1 MIGINEGVTK
11 SGNTVALKNGTKGR
25 KAGSK
30 NRVTV
35 LKLLA
40 EEAIRS
46 NNATKILE
54 VCNLIVDQ
62 ALAGDK
68 PSQKL
73 VWQSVVSNGV
83 TEDKA
88 TAEKVEIKI
97 GTMTPT
103 EVIINP
109 KELNEE
115 EIQDVG

>member
-1 MIGINEGVTK
+1 MIGIDEGVTP
-11 SGNTVALKNGTKGR
+11 SGKTVGLKNPGRQGR

-62 ALAGDK
+62 ALQGDK

-83 TEDKA
+83 SED
-88 TAEKVEIKI
+88 TAKNEKVEIKI
-97 GTMTPT
+97 GTMAPT
-103 EVIINP
+103 EVVINP
-109 KELNEE
+109 SELEE
-115 EIQDVG
+115 T